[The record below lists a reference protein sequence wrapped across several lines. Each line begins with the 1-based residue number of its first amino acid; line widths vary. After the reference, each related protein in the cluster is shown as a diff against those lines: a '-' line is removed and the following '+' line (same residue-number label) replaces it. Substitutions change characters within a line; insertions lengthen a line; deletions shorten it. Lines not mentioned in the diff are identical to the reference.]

1 MHLFYILLFSLM
13 VLFTYQYWSGFRQSV
28 NWQFPIGLLIL
39 ASLFLRGI
47 WVPIVLFGLVGL
59 FFHLHWAGNQ
69 QIIPWSPLGLLGIA
83 LVTALGV
90 FVLSLWFLSLPR
102 QGNSTLQGGTIPS
115 YLEPWFTIEGQLV
128 GKHHK
133 HLYLLDFHAQTVDT
147 LSLPPFYSFSPDM
160 VLYWQKKHLL
170 YLNNEQKLYPIR
182 WAKPRQVLLDSPSK
196 LQHPRGWQI
205 DTLKQQLVTYEYVN
219 RKGAL
224 AVNYRDTLGRFQ
236 GSDTLQIATQG
247 YMSLN
252 EEVVIKY
259 NGEYYF
265 LGDTMSD
272 STTNHQLKIGIFKLH
287 KSAGD
292 SLYQDTLLLDNSRAG
307 SSIRLNPFS
316 SYGRKTDTL
325 LTPQGIRYT
334 QLPPF
339 LNPDSCKLEKQFPEI
354 KDGYTAHRFLYTA
367 NQKPIAYYTS
377 VGEHYLK
384 QVDQGAYL
392 ALTLLDHRGKVLAQ
406 NLVPGYP
413 FSASSVPLVLNNEI
427 VLFEKYAGG
436 QYARFDL
443 RTLKRIDPP
452 SFWQD
457 FPEKV
462 AREFRQSWLEVGF
475 YLTILLTLFGLP
487 LMSWWGLKGLPAAKQ
502 GTGKKSWYIVLVIY
516 ANLAL
521 IALGFQITLLNTY
534 L

>member
-196 LQHPRGWQI
+196 LQHPRGWQ
-205 DTLKQQLVTYEYVN
+205 
-219 RKGAL
+219 
-224 AVNYRDTLGRFQ
+224 
-236 GSDTLQIATQG
+236 
-247 YMSLN
+247 
-252 EEVVIKY
+252 
-259 NGEYYF
+259 
-265 LGDTMSD
+265 
-272 STTNHQLKIGIFKLH
+272 
-287 KSAGD
+287 
-292 SLYQDTLLLDNSRAG
+292 
-307 SSIRLNPFS
+307 
-316 SYGRKTDTL
+316 
-325 LTPQGIRYT
+325 
-334 QLPPF
+334 
-339 LNPDSCKLEKQFPEI
+339 
-354 KDGYTAHRFLYTA
+354 
-367 NQKPIAYYTS
+367 
-377 VGEHYLK
+377 
-384 QVDQGAYL
+384 
-392 ALTLLDHRGKVLAQ
+392 
-406 NLVPGYP
+406 
-413 FSASSVPLVLNNEI
+413 
-427 VLFEKYAGG
+427 
-436 QYARFDL
+436 
-443 RTLKRIDPP
+443 
-452 SFWQD
+452 D